1 MYKQTLGITAS
12 LLLSPW
18 SRLLV
23 VKSVMVVIGLGQEL
37 ENQAGFPW
45 KEEEIQGD
53 EETLP

>member
-1 MYKQTLGITAS
+1 
-12 LLLSPW
+12 
-18 SRLLV
+18 
-23 VKSVMVVIGLGQEL
+23 MVVIGLGQEL